1 MPEKRLA
8 VARSDAPTHG
18 HAYKLARELRDVSAV
33 CRAEECD
40 AIAKRAA
47 SDEARWGFADEHDE
61 HMEEEIHPM
70 NDDLDLN
77 RDRDMDHDDDLGAE
91 GTKNQAKGN
100 MRDAAGKI
108 QEGFGKLTGQDDVE
122 RGGREKQMEGKA
134 QNLGG
139 RVQEGADDALDNL
152 TTNRDDL
159 SRND

>member
-1 MPEKRLA
+1 
-8 VARSDAPTHG
+8 
-18 HAYKLARELRDVSAV
+18 
-33 CRAEECD
+33 
-40 AIAKRAA
+40 
-47 SDEARWGFADEHDE
+47 
-61 HMEEEIHPM
+61 
-70 NDDLDLN
+70 
-77 RDRDMDHDDDLGAE
+77 
-91 GTKNQAKGN
+91 

-122 RGGREKQMEGKA
+122 RAGREKQMEGKA